1 MASRSRSRSRTG
13 RGGRRDDAVRW
24 AAARVELT
32 TPFAHAEVVP
42 EEGRPWRRLL
52 RLDSEDC
59 SHVDLRDPARIDFAY
74 VRRIADLA
82 DALAPPRAP
91 LRVLH
96 LGGGGFT
103 LPRYL
108 EATRPGSRS
117 EVAEIDRGLV
127 ELAREQLGLR
137 TGPRLR
143 VRVADAREVLRRR
156 TPGSADLVVLDAF
169 HGTSVPEHLTTAECV
184 AEAARALAP
193 GGAFAANVIDVPPLP
208 AARALTAAARAV
220 FGDVAIVA
228 TRKVVRGRQ
237 GGNVVVLGAPGR
249 LPLRELSRRA
259 LAGPVPELVVGGD
272 ELTAWLGGAKPLHD
286 PPADAMAPGGPASD
300 RVGDDATAAPAG
312 PASDRVGTAPTVA
325 PGGPTSDRVG
335 DDATAASGDR
345 PPDDPAPAKLGRCGG
360 SPGSGTRPS

>member
-1 MASRSRSRSRTG
+1 MASRSRSRTG

-24 AAARVELT
+24 AAERVERR
-32 TPFAHAEVVP
+32 TPFALAEVVP

-52 RLDSEDC
+52 RLDGEDC
-59 SHVDLRDPARIDFAY
+59 SHVDLREPQRIEFAY
-74 VRRIADLA
+74 VRRIADVA

-103 LPRYL
+103 LPRWL

-117 EVAEIDRGLV
+117 EVAEIDPGLV
-127 ELAREQLGLR
+127 ELARDALGLR

-143 VRVADAREVLRRR
+143 VRVADGREVLRRR

-169 HGTSVPEHLTTAECV
+169 HGTDVPEHLTTVEFA

-193 GGAFAANVIDVPPLP
+193 GGAFAANVIDAPPLP
-208 AARALTAAARAV
+208 VARAVTAAARAA
-220 FGDVAIVA
+220 FAHVAIVA

-237 GGNVVVLGAPGR
+237 GGNVVVIASAAP

-259 LAGPVPELVVGGD
+259 LAGPVPELVVGGA
-272 ELTAWLGGAKPLHD
+272 ELAAWLGGAKPLHD
-286 PPADAMAPGGPASD
+286 PPS
-300 RVGDDATAAPAG
+300 
-312 PASDRVGTAPTVA
+312 
-325 PGGPTSDRVG
+325 
-335 DDATAASGDR
+335 AASQPPR
-345 PPDDPAPAKLGRCGG
+345 PAVGPAKLPRCGG
-360 SPGSGTRPS
+360 SPGSGTPPS